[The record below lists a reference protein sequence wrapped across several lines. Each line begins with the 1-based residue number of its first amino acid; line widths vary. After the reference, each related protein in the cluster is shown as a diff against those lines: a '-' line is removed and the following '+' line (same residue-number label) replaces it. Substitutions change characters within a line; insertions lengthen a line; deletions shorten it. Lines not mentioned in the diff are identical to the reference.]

1 MRFDQEGFSLELADP
16 QVGLGK
22 TLAAKPQFGRTG
34 RNHSRRW
41 CRQSLRPK
49 RGARNQAGLVVMLG
63 FGEDPGL
70 VVELGC
76 WEKPGLDLELGSG
89 LVLKLGP
96 WLSPEAGL

>member
-1 MRFDQEGFSLELADP
+1 MRFDQEGFSAELADP

-22 TLAAKPQFGRTG
+22 KLTAKPQFGRTG

-49 RGARNQAGLVVMLG
+49 RGFRNQAGLVVMLG
-63 FGEDPGL
+63 FGEDL

-76 WEKPGLDLELGSG
+76 WEKPWLDLELGPLLG
-89 LVLKLGP
+89 LEVGP
-96 WLSPEAGL
+96 WSPEAGL